1 MIDVRFVVFLRA
13 LGDQA
18 VRMGGFFLL
27 AVLVAALI
35 KTFKLDKKIR
45 HLIGRAG
52 SWDIPLATAVGL
64 VSPLC
69 SCGIMPVVASLM
81 AAGVPTPP
89 LMALLISSPIMS
101 PDAFVL
107 TAGVLGP
114 TFAWWKL
121 VGAACFGLS
130 AGYLSRWAIAAGW
143 LPENPWKGGKVD
155 VDHHCVDQSR
165 PDDPRRGL
173 TVAMPRW
180 RYFLLMV
187 GDMLWI
193 IGRFLVVAYVIEA
206 AMRAFVPANTLK
218 VLIGDSALRSILLGL
233 VIGIPWPLHQVAAVP
248 ILRGLLDLGLHP
260 AGAMTLLMAGPATS
274 IPAMMMLGGLANRR
288 LLWLYLAIGIGGSL
302 VIGLLFAL

>member
-1 MIDVRFVVFLRA
+1 MAGKLELFVRVLA
-13 LGDQA
+13 DQA
-18 VRMGGFFLL
+18 LRMGGFFLL
-27 AVLVAALI
+27 AVLLAALI
-35 KTFKLDKKIR
+35 KTFKWDKKIR

-52 SWDIPLATAVGL
+52 AWDIPLATAVGL

-107 TAGVLGP
+107 TAGVLGAR
-114 TFAWWKL
+114 FAWWKL
-121 VGAACFGLS
+121 AGATCFGLA
-130 AGYLSRWAIAAGW
+130 AGYLTRYAITAGW
-143 LPENPWKGGKVD
+143 LPENPWKGGRIEA
-155 VDHHCVDQSR
+155 DHHCVDQSR

-173 TVAMPRW
+173 SVTMPRW

-193 IGRFLVVAYVIEA
+193 IGRFLILAYVVEA
-206 AMRAFVPANTLK
+206 ALRAFVPANTLK
-218 VLIGDSALRSILLGL
+218 VLTGGSALGSVLLAL
-233 VIGIPWPLHQVAAVP
+233 VVGIPWPLHQVAAVP

-260 AGAMTLLMAGPATS
+260 AGAMTLLMAGPVTS
-274 IPAMMMLGGLANRR
+274 IPAVMMLGGLAGRR
-288 LLWLYLAIGIGGSL
+288 LLWLYLAVGIGGSL
-302 VIGLLFAL
+302 AIGLLFAI